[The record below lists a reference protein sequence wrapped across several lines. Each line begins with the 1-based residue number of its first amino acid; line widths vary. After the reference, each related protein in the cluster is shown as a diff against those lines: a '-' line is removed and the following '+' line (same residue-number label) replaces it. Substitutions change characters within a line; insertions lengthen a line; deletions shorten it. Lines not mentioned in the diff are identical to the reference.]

1 MHSVTRRSLVDQVID
16 QMQEAIASG
25 HWRVGDRIPAEPDL
39 IAAFGVARNT
49 MREAVRALAHTG
61 VLEVRHGD
69 GTFVRAHDE
78 TEAVLQRW
86 LGLEDLLDVL
96 TARRGIE
103 VEAARQAAER
113 RTPNDLRR
121 LAKTQPGSGGA
132 EGGAEIASAMEFHA
146 AVVAA
151 SHNPVLV
158 VLYRV
163 LAAAT
168 LAGMRRTATDPNL
181 PDIGGEAHE
190 ELLAAIRDRDP
201 KQAGRS
207 AARHLDVLVGSVRRQ
222 LPG

>member
-1 MHSVTRRSLVDQVID
+1 MHGVTRRSLVDQVID
-16 QMQEAIASG
+16 QMREAIASG
-25 HWRVGDRIPAEPDL
+25 QWRVGDRIPAEPDL

-78 TEAVLQRW
+78 TEGVLQRW

-113 RTPNDLRR
+113 RTPSDLER
-121 LAKTQPGSGGA
+121 LAKTRPAPGGVGG
-132 EGGAEIASAMEFHA
+132 EAEIASAMEFHA

-158 VLYRV
+158 MLHRV

-168 LAGMRRTATDPNL
+168 LAGMRRTATDPTM

-201 KQAGRS
+201 RQAGRS
-207 AARHLDVLVGSVRRQ
+207 AARHLEVLVGSVRRQ
-222 LPG
+222 LSD